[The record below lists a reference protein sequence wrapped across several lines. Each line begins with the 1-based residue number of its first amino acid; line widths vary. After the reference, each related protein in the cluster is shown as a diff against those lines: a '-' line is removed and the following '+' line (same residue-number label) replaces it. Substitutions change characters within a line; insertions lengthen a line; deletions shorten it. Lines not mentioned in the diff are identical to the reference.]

1 MQDQDIEFAG
11 EKLLLM
17 AERVIYWPER
27 SALLAADVHVG
38 KDTTFRLSGIPVP
51 ESVVDADLERLS
63 RAIVRTDASVL
74 ILLGDFQHAR
84 LGMTGHTVK
93 KIQRWREQ
101 YPELRVKLL
110 EGNHEKS
117 SGEIPECWN
126 FERCGDCIQEGPI
139 VLRHHPPAAKRR
151 MKPTI
156 CGHLHPAVRLFGKGG
171 QSERLPC
178 FYMERNLLVLPAFG
192 RFTGS
197 STIDASKAVAVYA
210 VTEEAVIK
218 FQEQGTGAGS

>member
-17 AERVIYWPER
+17 AERVIYWPAR
-27 SALLAADVHVG
+27 AALLAADVHVG

-51 ESVVDADLERLS
+51 ESVVDADLKRLS
-63 RAIVRTDASVL
+63 RAIIRTDARVL

-84 LGMTGHTVK
+84 LGMTGHTIE
-93 KIQRWREQ
+93 KILRWREQ
-101 YPELRVKLL
+101 HPELRVRLL

-117 SGEIPECWN
+117 SGEVPDCWRFEC
-126 FERCGDCIQEGPI
+126 CGDSIMEGPI
-139 VLRHHPPAAKRR
+139 ALRHHPPATKRR

-178 FYMERNLLVLPAFG
+178 FYLERNLLVLPAFG

-197 STIDASKAVAVYA
+197 STIDSSKAVAVYA

-218 FQEQGTGAGS
+218 FQEQGTRAGS

>member
-1 MQDQDIEFAG
+1 
-11 EKLLLM
+11 M
-17 AERVIYWPER
+17 AERVIYWPAR
-27 SALLAADVHVG
+27 AALLAADVHVG

-63 RAIVRTDASVL
+63 RAIIRTDARVL

-84 LGMTGHTVK
+84 LGMTGHTIE
-93 KIQRWREQ
+93 KILRWREQ
-101 YPELRVKLL
+101 HPDLRVRLL

-117 SGEIPECWN
+117 SGKVPDCWRFEC
-126 FERCGDCIQEGPI
+126 CGDSIMEGPI
-139 VLRHHPPAAKRR
+139 ALRHHPPATKWR

-178 FYMERNLLVLPAFG
+178 FYLERNLLVLPAFG

-197 STIDASKAVAVYA
+197 STIDSSKAVAVYA